1 MCRSIV
7 AESLGTCMLTCS
19 EIKKFTR
26 AYLYPTVMCSPC
38 DSVTSK
44 LISGLIVDDFVAKGT
59 PVNFM
64 WEKVICKQ
72 LQVVDLDK
80 RECSI
85 NLGLSSRNR
94 YYCF

>member
-7 AESLGTCMLTCS
+7 AESLGTCTLTCS

-44 LISGLIVDDFVAKGT
+44 LISGLIVDDFCGQRDSSQFHVGKGD
-59 PVNFM
+59 M
-64 WEKVICKQ
+64 Q
-72 LQVVDLDK
+72 AAA
-80 RECSI
+80 
-85 NLGLSSRNR
+85 GSRSR
-94 YYCF
+94 